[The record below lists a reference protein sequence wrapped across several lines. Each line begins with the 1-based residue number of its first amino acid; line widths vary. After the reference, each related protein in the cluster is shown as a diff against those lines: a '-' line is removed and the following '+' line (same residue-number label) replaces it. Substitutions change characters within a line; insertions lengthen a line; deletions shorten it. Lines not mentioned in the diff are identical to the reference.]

1 MDADTSIYTRYVF
14 PNHYLLK
21 LAERPPENMASLKS
35 FFQPMPPIVRK
46 RATELLG
53 VIKDSVVGPGI
64 PVSRADP
71 TPTEEAMP
79 VVQEVNMNS
88 SVSAILWTKGNL
100 HELFCRAMFTF
111 TM

>member
-1 MDADTSIYTRYVF
+1 MLILLYTRYVL

-21 LAERPPENMASLKS
+21 LAERPPENMASLMA
-35 FFQPMPPIVRK
+35 FFQPIPPIVRK

-53 VIKDSVVGPGI
+53 VIKGSVVGPGI

-71 TPTEEAMP
+71 QPKEDAMP
-79 VVQEVNMNS
+79 VVQEVNVNS
-88 SVSAILWTKGNL
+88 SVSAILWTKGSF
-100 HELFCRAMFTF
+100 HELFCRAMFIF